1 MGSYQKSERRIKEL
15 MFQRDGTRR
24 IPTVS
29 LSWHKSFNKR
39 SRLTRSRLKKPKKLL
54 LSILP
59 STEKLSKNLK
69 KLRIDPEWPREHYPL
84 PVNPLD
90 SCKNP
95 EIYFHNYIPNVGTP

>member
-1 MGSYQKSERRIKEL
+1 MGNAMR
-15 MFQRDGTRR
+15 TRR

-59 STEKLSKNLK
+59 NTEKLNKNLK

-90 SCKNP
+90 SCKRLELNSSKSYANRTNIVLV
-95 EIYFHNYIPNVGTP
+95 ETSNCYKIIC